1 MVSLART
8 LSQAVASYVALAAA
22 ALAQGAVAIESGRDG
37 LRIPE
42 ASSETLA
49 QPGATVP
56 SYLDAARLPQV
67 EEAYRA
73 RAARADGGERRE
85 HEAGAGEPEDQRD
98 RAASQDVEPQRESE
112 RVPRLAATRREGG
125 EGPEDGEESE
135 GGEGSEAAER
145 PAYPPDAAGWAMH
158 AGDAPTAANGAHQPE
173 AAGTEEIEALLQAA
187 ERRAAEAEAGRAA
200 EAAARR
206 RAEHTAQ
213 TAAKKAADLSRA
225 PRQGDREQADR
236 RGEDAQ
242 KPREGGARPQA
253 ERAGARRPGRDS
265 DKRANVADPGR
276 QRGAGRAEPPP
287 GRAPPPPPPPE
298 FELPPPR
305 RPFSLLDIFSSGP
318 SEPPE
323 AESSRPVI
331 PDEIRSTGSY
341 MR

>member
-8 LSQAVASYVALAAA
+8 LSRAVASYVALAAA

-37 LRIPE
+37 LRLPE

-49 QPGATVP
+49 QPGAAVP

-73 RAARADGGERRE
+73 RAARANGGERRE
-85 HEAGAGEPEDQRD
+85 HEAGAREPEDERD
-98 RAASQDVEPQRESE
+98 RAVSQDVEPQREPE
-112 RVPRLAATRREGG
+112 RVPRLAAT
-125 EGPEDGEESE
+125 GPEGGEESE
-135 GGEGSEAAER
+135 AGGREER
-145 PAYPPDAAGWAMH
+145 GAKPRSVPHTRRMPPAGRCTQATPRLLPTARAAGRCRH
-158 AGDAPTAANGAHQPE
+158 GGNRGAPP
-173 AAGTEEIEALLQAA
+173 AA

-242 KPREGGARPQA
+242 KPREGRRGARPQA
-253 ERAGARRPGRDS
+253 ERTGARRPGRDS

-276 QRGAGRAEPPP
+276 HQRGAGRAEPPP

-298 FELPPPR
+298 IELPPPR

-318 SEPPE
+318 PGPPA